1 MAVEGH
7 VSMATKAR
15 GPGLFGA
22 RQGESVEFRV
32 LGPLQVLSADGREL
46 PLGGAKQRATLAM
59 LLLRRNEVVTSDQLI
74 DGLWGDSPPPTAG
87 STIKTYVSRLRRVL
101 TEDGEGTRLVTRPLG
116 YRLGVGPGELDLERF
131 EELLSRA
138 RSLRASG
145 EDPAARASLVDALS
159 MYTGAPRQDL
169 THIPF
174 APAEIGRLEELRLGA
189 LDLRLET
196 DLVSGRHT
204 EVIGE
209 LEALVARFPFRE
221 VLWGDLMLALYR
233 GGRQGEALMAF
244 DRARRILSDE
254 LGIDPGLALQDLHRR
269 ILRQDAS
276 LEPVTTSTQREVV
289 ASATSRASRAET
301 DPVVPASASTAS
313 RTDAEPASLG
323 AAGEPQRRRLL
334 PRRRRL
340 LLMGVSGVVALALLA
355 TLIPHVVGGG
365 GSPGGGFDPGTVLI
379 DLETGTQVRS
389 IPPTELA
396 ESAYPVF
403 ADGHFWVNNWS
414 PSAYVEIDPSTG
426 SILKQINP
434 PARDPNVHRDFATVT
449 PFTVLGN
456 TLWVTSGDDLV
467 KMDVPLGGE
476 VDRIELDDL
485 GQGAGLAEGVSVGG
499 GSVWLSRDVGRGQV
513 LRLDP
518 VTRTVQHA
526 WNDVTPYLN
535 LAYGD
540 GSLWMADEGGIAR
553 IDGETNA
560 LTPVSGIRGNCGGG
574 NGGCVVAGDGFGWT
588 DDGSKGATYKVDSAG
603 HIAATYPTGV
613 GSAFLS
619 YGDGVLWVANGDE
632 GTVTGIDA
640 LTGRI
645 TTSYA
650 FGHPVSDLVV
660 GDGVLLVHVQA
671 GRTLEARID
680 SLTGT
685 VAKFYAHWNELGA
698 GEPALSTDPG
708 AYEIEFATCAKL
720 LNYPDEPSPE
730 GWQLQPEVAAAM
742 PSLSGDRRT
751 YTFRIRPGYRFSPPS
766 DQAVTA
772 ETFRYS
778 IERALSPKLAEG
790 PVVPNPPGPHVIDDI
805 EGEQAFL
812 DGEAR
817 HISGLRT
824 SGGTLSIT
832 LTRQSPDF
840 LERLAMPFFCPVP
853 VGTPFVAGAPHQ
865 EVPGGD
871 GSIVSAGPY
880 YVAYYGGDGYVILQR
895 NPNYVG
901 PRPHALDFIAIRED
915 ADASAA
921 MDGVQNHGWDGIT
934 SMSDPELDPG
944 GPLARR
950 WGPGSVA
957 AAEGDQRYFVTSEL
971 GSRYIAFDPRR
982 GIFADQRV
990 RRAASLVLDR
1000 DALAAAWGDVP
1011 TDQLLPLALS
1021 GPREEALYPL
1031 SGSVAEARVL
1041 MDGRT
1046 GIASMAIPSGCD
1058 RCTDAAHVV
1067 QTDLAAIGIE
1077 VRVRELDDLRGALE
1091 SGARFDLVD
1100 AGTEILY
1107 PDAGSF
1113 LTQMIHETGLVL
1125 EHPGQQDLGLHAIP
1139 HGWLPAGLH
1148 TRIEGLANLSGDAR
1162 QAAAGRVADEIAAHE
1177 VLVAAYGVPSTN
1189 QFVAPRVG
1197 CRLFTPFGYGLDLA
1211 ALCLKEPASGI

>member
-1 MAVEGH
+1 MHTG
-7 VSMATKAR
+7 S
-15 GPGLFGA
+15 
-22 RQGESVEFRV
+22 
-32 LGPLQVLSADGREL
+32 PL
-46 PLGGAKQRATLAM
+46 
-59 LLLRRNEVVTSDQLI
+59 
-74 DGLWGDSPPPTAG
+74 
-87 STIKTYVSRLRRVL
+87 
-101 TEDGEGTRLVTRPLG
+101 
-116 YRLGVGPGELDLERF
+116 
-131 EELLSRA
+131 
-138 RSLRASG
+138 
-145 EDPAARASLVDALS
+145 
-159 MYTGAPRQDL
+159 QDL

-189 LDLRLET
+189 LDLRLEA

-254 LGIDPGLALQDLHRR
+254 LGIDPGLALQDLHGR

-289 ASATSRASRAET
+289 ASAATQASRTET
-301 DPVVPASASTAS
+301 DPVFPASASTAS
-313 RTDAEPASLG
+313 RTDVEAASLG
-323 AAGEPQRRRLL
+323 AVGEPQRRWLL
-334 PRRRRL
+334 PGRRRL
-340 LLMGVSGVVALALLA
+340 LLMGVSGVVALALLVV
-355 TLIPHVVGGG
+355 LVPHEVGGG

-379 DLETGTQVRS
+379 DLETGKEVRS

-396 ESAYPVF
+396 VSAYPLF
-403 ADGHFWVNNWS
+403 ADGHFWVNDWS
-414 PSAYVEIDPSTG
+414 PGAYVEIDPSTG
-426 SILKQINP
+426 SILNKITP
-434 PARDPNVHRDFATVT
+434 PARDPGVDRDFATVT
-449 PFTVLGN
+449 PFTVQGN

-467 KMDVPLGGE
+467 EMDIALGGE
-476 VDRIELDDL
+476 VDRVELDDL
-485 GQGAGLAEGVSVGG
+485 GQGAGLAEGVSAGG
-499 GSVWLSRDVGRGQV
+499 GSLWLSRDVGRGQV

-518 VTRTVQHA
+518 VTGTVEHA

-540 GSLWMADEGGIAR
+540 GSLWMADESGIAR

-560 LTPVSGIRGNCGGG
+560 LTPVSGIRDNCGGG
-574 NGGCVVAGDGFGWT
+574 NGGCVTAGGGFGWT

-613 GSAFLS
+613 GSTFLS
-619 YGDGVLWVANGDE
+619 YRDDVLWVANSDD

-645 TTSYA
+645 KTRYA
-650 FGHPVSDLVV
+650 FGHPVGGLIV
-660 GDGVLLVHVQA
+660 GDGVLLVVVLPGQ
-671 GRTLEARID
+671 TLEARIE

-730 GWQLQPEVAAAM
+730 GWQLQPEVAVAM
-742 PSLSGDRRT
+742 PSLSEDRRT
-751 YTFRIRPGYRFSPPS
+751 YTFRIRPGYRFSPLS
-766 DQAVTA
+766 NQAVTA

-778 IERALSPKLAEG
+778 IERALSPRLAEG

-805 EGEQAFL
+805 EGERAFL
-812 DGEAR
+812 DGRAR

-824 SGGTLSIT
+824 SGDTLSIT
-832 LTRQSPDF
+832 LTRPSPDF
-840 LERLAMPFFCPVP
+840 LERLALPFFCPVP

-901 PRPHALDFIAIRED
+901 PRPHALDFIVIRED
-915 ADASAA
+915 ADVSAA

-934 SMSDPELDPG
+934 SLSDQELDPG

-957 AAEGDQRYFVTSEL
+957 AAGGDQRYSLTPEL
-971 GSRYIAFDPRR
+971 GTRYITFNPRS
-982 GIFADQRV
+982 GIFADRRV

-1000 DALAAAWGDVP
+1000 DALAATWGDLA
-1011 TDQLLPLALS
+1011 TDQLLPPALP
-1021 GPREEALYPL
+1021 GYRGKIRYPL
-1031 SGSVAEARVL
+1031 SGSVAEARAL

-1046 GIASMAIPSGCD
+1046 GTAVMAVPSDCD

-1067 QTDLAAIGIE
+1067 QADLAAIGIE
-1077 VRVRELDDLRGALE
+1077 VRVRKLDDLRSAFE
-1091 SGARFDLVD
+1091 SGATFDLADTSTV
-1100 AGTEILY
+1100 ILY

-1113 LTQMIHETGLVL
+1113 LAQMIHETGLVL
-1125 EHPGQQDLGLHAIP
+1125 EHPGQQDLGFHAIP
-1139 HGWLPAGLH
+1139 HGWLPPGV
-1148 TRIEGLANLSGDAR
+1148 RKKIEGLANLSGDAR
-1162 QAAAGRVADEIAAHE
+1162 QAAAGRVADELAADD
-1177 VLVAAYGVPSTN
+1177 VLVAAYGVPSTS

-1211 ALCLKEPASGI
+1211 ALCLKGPASGI